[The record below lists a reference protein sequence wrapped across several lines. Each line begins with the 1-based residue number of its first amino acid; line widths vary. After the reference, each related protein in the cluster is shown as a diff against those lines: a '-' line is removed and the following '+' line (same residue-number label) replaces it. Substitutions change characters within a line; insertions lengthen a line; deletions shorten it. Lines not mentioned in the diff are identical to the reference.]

1 MINILQIVSYKEL
14 LSKIFLSRSIV
25 VKFSNLI
32 GIFTS
37 FLADM
42 VTCLKKFSSLRVI
55 ITTFPKVAI
64 YFHLFFIPRP
74 YVKSLPGRKIAPRTH
89 NVLSFCNSLQ

>member
-1 MINILQIVSYKEL
+1 MTYILQIVSYKEL
-14 LSKIFLSRSIV
+14 LSKIFLPRSIV
-25 VKFSNLI
+25 VKFSGLI

-42 VTCLKKFSSLRVI
+42 VACYKEFSSLRVI
-55 ITTFPKVAI
+55 ITTFHKVAI

-89 NVLSFCNSLQ
+89 NVLSFRNSLE